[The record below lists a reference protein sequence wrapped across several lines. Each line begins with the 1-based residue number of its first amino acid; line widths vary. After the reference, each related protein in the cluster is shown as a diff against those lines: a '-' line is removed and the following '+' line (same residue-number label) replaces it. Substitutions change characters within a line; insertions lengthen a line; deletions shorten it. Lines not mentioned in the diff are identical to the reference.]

1 MFYGIK
7 SSAFLLHETKIR
19 GGGSVDREGGG
30 GGGSMEWKGR
40 VGGKEMPFPQLLG
53 NDTSLLLA

>member
-7 SSAFLLHETKIR
+7 SSAFLLHETKIGK
-19 GGGSVDREGGG
+19 GGRSGEEGGG
-30 GGGSMEWKGR
+30 EGGRET
-40 VGGKEMPFPQLLG
+40 PLLQPLG